1 MPIILENPIPG
12 QSTSTIGWWGLSAR
26 NLGGGQFQVSAEW
39 GPVDTHGAPLR
50 DLATVANSGSVDFSP
65 AEVAAFVQA
74 GVDPMILGVIQAHC
88 PQLAGAVT

>member
-12 QSTSTIGWWGLSAR
+12 QSTSTIGW
-26 NLGGGQFQVSAEW
+26 W